1 MQENQVRS
9 LDEKDPWRRKWQP
22 TPVFF
27 PGESC
32 GQRRLEGIF
41 NGVARLGH
49 NLATKL
55 GFPHS
60 SVGKESACNARDP
73 GSTAGSGRSAGEG
86 LLLLL
91 LLSRFSR
98 VWLRATPETAAHKA
112 PLSLGFSRQKHW
124 SEFPFPSP
132 IHESE
137 KWRGSVVANS

>member
-60 SVGKESACNARDP
+60 SLLESHAEPEGD
-73 GSTAGSGRSAGEG
+73 GEG
-86 LLLLL
+86 GKQD
-91 LLSRFSR
+91 RR
-98 VWLRATPETAAHKA
+98 
-112 PLSLGFSRQKHW
+112 
-124 SEFPFPSP
+124 
-132 IHESE
+132 
-137 KWRGSVVANS
+137 

>member
-27 PGESC
+27 PGESG
-32 GQRRLEGIF
+32 GQRRLEGTF

-49 NLATKL
+49 NLATKP

-73 GSTAGSGRSAGEG
+73 VSIPESGRFPAI
-86 LLLLL
+86 L
-91 LLSRFSR
+91 
-98 VWLRATPETAAHKA
+98 H
-112 PLSLGFSRQKHW
+112 SL
-124 SEFPFPSP
+124 
-132 IHESE
+132 
-137 KWRGSVVANS
+137 